1 MTGYWNAHSDRDWE
15 DQLHEEVPLCPVTH
29 NPCTGLFCE
38 DYGCAKEAGFFDGD
52 GDEEDY

>member
-1 MTGYWNAHSDRDWE
+1 MDDALEYDGI
-15 DQLHEEVPLCPVTH
+15 PLCPVTQM
-29 NPCTGLFCE
+29 PCTGRFCE